1 MRVGHRRPGCERPA
15 GRQNLMSAESRP
27 VDPSTGT
34 PGEPGH
40 SSRSARRGDQ
50 LPVVTELPRRW
61 DPSSESMIVVRE
73 TD

>member
-1 MRVGHRRPGCERPA
+1 
-15 GRQNLMSAESRP
+15 MSAESRP